1 MEIANKSLQ
10 NISANRLPIF
20 NIIGKPHFDK

>member
-1 MEIANKSLQ
+1 MEIADKSPQ

-20 NIIGKPHFDK
+20 NITGKPHFDK